1 MKSLMGTRL
10 RERRLALGRR
20 QGEVALAAGMSASY
34 LNLIEHNRRAV
45 AGAVL
50 DRLTAVLGLDAV
62 AFSDASDGAMA
73 NDLRAAAA
81 AVAADTDQLHE
92 FMARFPNWAA
102 AVLALAQ
109 RAAGLERAVGALND
123 RINHDPHLSA
133 TLHDLLSAATAV
145 RATADILND
154 TQGLDAD
161 WRARFQ
167 RNLAQDSARLT
178 MGAQAL
184 VAYLDPAGQAVA
196 GLSVTPQDEVMGWLA
211 AQGWHLAAA
220 ETGAVDE
227 GGIAALANTAAQA
240 LARGVADVAV
250 QDAAAMPLAAVM
262 AAISAVGPDPVQIA
276 QMFGTDVIAACRR
289 IAGVPGLAVGL
300 VVCDGAAAIT
310 HRRPLAG
317 FALPRA
323 GAGCTLWPLYA
334 ALGRPMQPV
343 EVVVDTTGQPPQR
356 FLLRAFCQTYL
367 PGRFGGVERRT
378 AAMLIL
384 PAPMGMAAQAV
395 VGPTCRICAVQG
407 CAVRREPSILSQ
419 AI

>member
-10 RERRLALGRR
+10 RERRMAQGRR
-20 QGEVALAAGMSASY
+20 QGEVAGAAGISASY

-45 AGAVL
+45 AGDVL
-50 DRLTAVLGLDAV
+50 VRLTAVLGLDAV
-62 AFSDASDGAMA
+62 AFSEASDGAMV

-81 AVAADTDQLHE
+81 AVAADPDQLQA
-92 FMARFPNWAA
+92 FLARFPNWAG

-133 TLHDLLSAATAV
+133 TLHELLSAATAV

-154 TQGLDAD
+154 TEELDAD

-178 MGAQAL
+178 TGAQAL

-196 GLSVTPQDEVMGWLA
+196 EVSVTPQDEVMAWLA
-211 AQGWHLAAA
+211 AQGWHLEAA
-220 ETGAVDE
+220 EAGGVDE
-227 GGIAALANTAAQA
+227 AGIATLASAAAQA
-240 LARGVADVAV
+240 LARGVAELAA
-250 QDAAAMPLAAVM
+250 QDAAAMPLQAVQ
-262 AAISAVGPDPVQIA
+262 AAISALGPDPVQIA

-289 IAGVPGLAVGL
+289 IAGLPGLAVGL

-310 HRRPLAG
+310 HRRALPG

-323 GAGCTLWPLYA
+323 GAGCTLWPLYT

-343 EVVVDTTGQPPQR
+343 EAVVETTGQPPQR
-356 FLLRAFCQTYL
+356 FVLRAFCQTRL
-367 PGRFGGVERRT
+367 PSRFGGADRRT

-384 PAPMGMAAQAV
+384 PAPLHAVAQAV
-395 VGPTCRICAVQG
+395 VGPTCRICPVEG
-407 CAVRREPSILSQ
+407 CDVRREPSILS
-419 AI
+419 AVI